1 MAGLI
6 SPPLFGKGEYVLR
19 RIKLL
24 LAVVAAMS
32 MLLVMAAP
40 AMADD
45 FNRDCYPF
53 CNDHRD
59 FDGHNFYGHDNFYGN
74 DSFLNDFYED
84 YDDDD
89 DDDDDDDG
97 DFYTFDDCE
106 LVSFYGEEAV
116 FVCEF

>member
-1 MAGLI
+1 M
-6 SPPLFGKGEYVLR
+6 LR

-24 LAVVAAMS
+24 VAVVAAMT
-32 MLLVMAAP
+32 MLVAMSAP
-40 AMADD
+40 AMA
-45 FNRDCYPF
+45 
-53 CNDHRD
+53 NDWGWDHNRD
-59 FDGHNFYGHDNFYGN
+59 FDGHNNFYGN

-89 DDDDDDDG
+89 YDDDDDE